1 MTLHTDEDG
10 YLSGFIRNAAEYY
23 LRGGAHT
30 QHPAL
35 NSGTA
40 KLLVRE
46 CPEDAWRQH
55 PASGLRVKRE
65 QTAAMAAGSVLD
77 SLLTG
82 PAWTGY
88 NEGGVTHWN
97 GLAILP
103 VEDFRTKYARELKES
118 AEQAGET
125 PVKRKDFAAELA
137 QLDEIRARLELAG
150 VDMSA
155 GERQTAVYWVERAS
169 DGSKVQCRGLL
180 DQLIL
185 VEGYDESSCMPSH
198 ATIRDL
204 KRVASLRGDR
214 LARAVDDYGW
224 HIQGA
229 AYKRGVRLAFD
240 QACAIGPVSTRFEW
254 AFVRTEPAISV
265 TSKVMGD
272 SMNEVGELEW
282 LLAVDRWAAGLKS
295 GLWTGYE
302 ADNAPLEA
310 TPYMLARSEDARAQL
325 DDAEA
330 AQ

>member
-10 YLSGFIRNAAEYY
+10 FVMGFVRNAQEAY
-23 LRGGAHT
+23 LKNLIPT
-30 QHPAL
+30 KHPAL

-55 PASGLRVKRE
+55 PASGMRVRGE

-77 SLLTG
+77 ALLTG

-88 NEGGVTHWN
+88 NGDDVTRWN

-103 VEDFRTKYARELKES
+103 VEDFRTKASRALKET
-118 AEQAGET
+118 AEDEGLT
-125 PVKRKDFAAELA
+125 PVKRKNFAAELA
-137 QLDEIRARLELAG
+137 QLDEIRARLELRG

-155 GERQTAVYWVERAS
+155 GERQTAVYWTETAS
-169 DGSKVQCRGLL
+169 DGTRVQCRGLL
-180 DQLIL
+180 DQLV
-185 VEGYDESSCMPSH
+185 VEKDEELEPCY
-198 ATIRDL
+198 AEIRDL

-224 HIQGA
+224 HIQAA
-229 AYKRGVRLAFD
+229 AYRRGVRAAFD
-240 QACAIGPVSTRFEW
+240 QACCMGHVHTRFEW
-254 AFVRTEPAISV
+254 VFVRTEPAVSV
-265 TSKVMGD
+265 CVRPQGD
-272 SMNEVGELEW
+272 SMHEIGELEW

-310 TPYMLARSEDARAQL
+310 TPYMLARAETTRMEL